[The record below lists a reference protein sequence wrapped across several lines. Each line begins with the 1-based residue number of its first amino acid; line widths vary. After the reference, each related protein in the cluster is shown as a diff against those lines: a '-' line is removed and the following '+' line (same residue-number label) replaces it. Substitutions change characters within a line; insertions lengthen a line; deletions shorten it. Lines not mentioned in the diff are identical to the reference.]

1 MILLGRCE
9 IVRLTP
15 RIVAVNPCEAFC
27 QCQLSLMDTVIS
39 AGRFPFSH
47 LKPSGECS
55 SAEKVSKGSMHSVPA
70 LTGALMCSEEEKI

>member
-1 MILLGRCE
+1 MLCDRVSRRRVASRPDLITDVAMILLGRCE

-15 RIVAVNPCEAFC
+15 RIVAVNPCEALC

-47 LKPSGECS
+47 LKPGGEWLLSG
-55 SAEKVSKGSMHSVPA
+55 KGV
-70 LTGALMCSEEEKI
+70 